1 MSTLNRPMFM
11 SRGGGAFPDMSGDGK
26 ITQKDIL
33 MARGVIPQNKNMGGM
48 MRKDERTIRNVDDEI
63 YRIAPKTY
71 GTGRERMD
79 AREEYARALREK
91 DYLRSQMNRL
101 AAGGPPMTPAMMA
114 PPPAMMAPPMS
125 VPPEAQ
131 VQVTEQAATAQGEQ
145 LGQEYLNEMMTG
157 LDTAG
162 STEEVIDA
170 IRGNDK
176 TLQERYDELAN
187 FVGEA
192 DSSATPES
200 VLALV
205 QPTIMLTE
213 QGAMDSGIGELMQG
227 IAGEVEMET
236 EMGAPTP
243 MGQGVGELMVS
254 QSVEEMVPQMNAGG
268 PVQHF
273 QIGGGAIR
281 QNVLDQF
288 QNLGAPS
295 TTDQFSEMVD
305 ARLPVYQQLLG
316 DTDQTKKDLQSKLY
330 FDIAQAGLN
339 LASGVDPRTGQSM
352 AGRSLGSQL
361 ASAAQPVAA
370 SAGAAAQDMRNVER
384 AAAAGALQSAESAEA
399 ARIAAERGLLSDLY
413 RGALNESAQQGVQEF
428 TSSESALDR
437 DLTREIGEDTRA
449 FQERLANQRD
459 TLTRDI
465 TAITEDGSLERLIKQ
480 AGFRLEEVDTNA
492 RNQML
497 RDGRLNEFQLTQI
510 DILAKNNE
518 ALARLQSELNQNEI
532 RTRVVGQLELQDDQQ
547 LHNLEIQGNTI
558 NQRESEF
565 ARNIKRL
572 INDADFKNKFTEK
585 QFEELQRQFD
595 ETNLQEAF
603 RFDRTLDENIRAREA
618 SQGGERGLIAALTF
632 DKFGVG
638 DTAFDLNSAAQ
649 EFGFDIQ
656 QAALDL
662 RAQNQAFKQNYSIA
676 TQAINDELA
685 RSQQALKAQQYGT
698 QQYQAV
704 TNRLEALSG
713 LQTDYSKIF
722 GSSREGIM
730 QGLLTD
736 QLTLDLFA
744 RGKTTPDV
752 TNRIITSIEQLSR
765 PTTIMNEFGQRVTTT
780 PMLPSNVVN
789 AARQYEANFGP
800 MIGGSYNQ
808 GGPVRKFQNGGGAGL
823 TEFERRMQSVQ
834 PPAVSQ
840 DPISQSGMIVDETLD
855 FEQATGVPSG
865 FKSAANVAG
874 DTLRDLTGIGA
885 PPFPEVG
892 QTQEQ
897 LKAISNMTQR
907 FIRSSSVGRPFAVE
921 IAALAE
927 EIAQPGALQSDE
939 RSLVKL
945 QTMRTQLKEL
955 ENVAKS
961 VLEQPAGFDKK
972 AVLGARQDLTQLAPL
987 LDNFDKLI
995 TSYERGLGKIDKP
1008 DPAMFERGLR

>member
-11 SRGGGAFPDMSGDGK
+11 SRGGGAFPDVSGDGQ

-71 GTGRERMD
+71 GRGRERMD
-79 AREEYARALREK
+79 AREEYARDLREK

-114 PPPAMMAPPMS
+114 PPPAMMAPPMG

-176 TLQERYDELAN
+176 TLQQRYDELAN

-268 PVQHF
+268 PVQYF
-273 QIGGGAIR
+273 DEGGGAIR
-281 QNVLDQF
+281 QSVLDQF

-370 SAGAAAQDMRNVER
+370 SAGAAAQDIRNVER

-413 RGALNESAQQGVQEF
+413 RGALNESAQQGVQDF
-428 TSSESALDR
+428 TSSESALNR
-437 DLTREIGEDTRA
+437 DLTRTEGENTRD
-449 FQERLANQRD
+449 FQERLANQQD

-465 TAITEDGSLERLIKQ
+465 TDIRESGLLERLN
-480 AGFRLEEVDTNA
+480 AEFGFRLEELDTNQ
-492 RNQML
+492 RNQLL
-497 RDGRLNEFQLTQI
+497 RDTRLNDYDRARIKTLFDNEESLT
-510 DILAKNNE
+510 K
-518 ALARLQSELNQNEI
+518 LQSKLRENEI
-532 RTRVVGQLELQDDQQ
+532 RTSVEGQLGLQDDQQ
-547 LHNLEIQGNTI
+547 LHSLEIQKNTI

-565 ARNIKRL
+565 IRNFERL
-572 INDADFKNKFTEK
+572 LENDDFKNKFTEQ
-585 QFEELQRQFD
+585 QFVEMKRQFQATAYNTRREFD
-595 ETNLQEAF
+595 MGLKEQIASRES
-603 RFDRTLDENIRAREA
+603 RFGAENDFF
-618 SQGGERGLIAALTF
+618 GTGLSI
-632 DKFGVG
+632 
-638 DTAFDLNSAAQ
+638 FDLNKAAQ
-649 EFGFDIQ
+649 EFGFDMQ
-656 QAALDL
+656 ERALQLKVD
-662 RAQNQAFKQNYSIA
+662 NQLFQQNYNNANQRIDSGLSLL
-676 TQAINDELA
+676 QQELL
-685 RSQQALKAQQYGT
+685 QQQQGT
-698 QQYQAV
+698 RQYQAI
-704 TNRLEALSG
+704 TDRLEALSG

-744 RGKTTPDV
+744 RGKTSPDV

-765 PTTIMNEFGQRVTTT
+765 PKVTFNEFGQRITTA
-780 PMLPSNVVN
+780 PMLPSNVVD

-808 GGPVRKFQNGGGAGL
+808 GGPVRKFQNGGGADL
-823 TEFERRMQSVQ
+823 TEFERRMQSVR

-855 FEQATGVPSG
+855 FQQATGVPAG

-874 DTLRDLTGIGA
+874 DTLRDITGIGA

-892 QTQEQ
+892 QVQEQ

-907 FIRSSSVGRPFAVE
+907 FIRSSSVDGRPFAVE
-921 IAALAE
+921 IEALAME
-927 EIAQPGALQSDE
+927 LAQPGALQSDE
-939 RSLVKL
+939 RNLTKL
-945 QTMRTQLKEL
+945 QTMRTQLQEL

-961 VLEQPAGFDKK
+961 VLAEPAGFDRKM
-972 AVLGARQDLTQLAPL
+972 VLGARQDLSQLGPL
-987 LDNFDKLI
+987 LDNFDKVI
-995 TSYERGLGKIDKP
+995 TSYERGLGKLDKP